1 LLPMRRLFQILGAWV
16 PLVWLAAL
24 LASCPTALA
33 ASDLADGT
41 YTIDY
46 VIKRADDDSV
56 SIANDYFDKPA
67 EMTVENGAA
76 TVKIRMNHS
85 AWITEFMVPVSGS
98 YVDAPVVA
106 SDKEADTRTVRFGVD
121 DLSSPLAV
129 KMHVTVESID
139 YDHDYTVRFVFD
151 TGSAKLVKAADKP
164 ADKPAGTAK
173 SDAPAQAAPGN
184 ASGAPAGSGAEAK
197 AGAAAGAG
205 VSKGVTAGASTSAP
219 SSPAPAKGAATPEG
233 NSGSGKSGSPSAS
246 ASASASSSASGAS
259 PLPAGSA
266 TGASAGKGTAAPGST
281 ADSAPSAEASSAAAA
296 APAASAS
303 AEAAASSPAAEPAPP
318 SAGQNVAASEAAASE
333 TGAST
338 VSPEDKVSGRLNA
351 GAAALVLGL
360 LVLSGAA
367 TAYLLRRA
375 KLRKRSA
382 ADPAPEQS
390 T

>member
-1 LLPMRRLFQILGAWV
+1 MRRLFQILGAWV

-173 SDAPAQAAPGN
+173 SEAPAQAASGN
-184 ASGAPAGSGAEAK
+184 ASGAPAGSGGNAK

-205 VSKGVTAGASTSAP
+205 VSKGVTAGASASAP
-219 SSPAPAKGAATPEG
+219 SSPAPAKGAAAPAG

-266 TGASAGKGTAAPGST
+266 TGASAGKGTAAPP
-281 ADSAPSAEASSAAAA
+281 SAAEAMPSAEAALPAA
-296 APAASAS
+296 APSASAS
-303 AEAAASSPAAEPAPP
+303 ADAAASSTAAEPAPP
-318 SAGQNVAASEAAASE
+318 SAGQNAAASEAAASE
-333 TGAST
+333 AGAPA
-338 VSPEDKVSGRLNA
+338 VSPEEKVSGRLNA

>member
-173 SDAPAQAAPGN
+173 SEAPAQAASGN
-184 ASGAPAGSGAEAK
+184 ASGAPAGSGGNAK

-205 VSKGVTAGASTSAP
+205 VSKGVTAGASASAP
-219 SSPAPAKGAATPEG
+219 SSPAPAKGAAAPAG
-233 NSGSGKSGSPSAS
+233 NSGSGKSGSPS

-266 TGASAGKGTAAPGST
+266 AGASAGEKTAAPP
-281 ADSAPSAEASSAAAA
+281 SAAEAMPSAEAASPAAA

-303 AEAAASSPAAEPAPP
+303 AEAAASSPAAELAPP
-318 SAGQNVAASEAAASE
+318 TAGQNASAGEAAEAES
-333 TGAST
+333 GAPA
-338 VSPEDKVSGRLNA
+338 VSPEDKVPGRLNA

>member
-1 LLPMRRLFQILGAWV
+1 MRRLLQILGAWV

-184 ASGAPAGSGAEAK
+184 ASGAPAGSGGNAK

-205 VSKGVTAGASTSAP
+205 VSKGVTAGASASAP
-219 SSPAPAKGAATPEG
+219 SSPAPAKGAAAPAG
-233 NSGSGKSGSPSAS
+233 NSGSGKSGSPS

-266 TGASAGKGTAAPGST
+266 AGASAGEKTAAPP
-281 ADSAPSAEASSAAAA
+281 SAAEAMPSAEAASPAAA

-318 SAGQNVAASEAAASE
+318 TAGQNASAGEAAEAES
-333 TGAST
+333 GAPA
-338 VSPEDKVSGRLNA
+338 VAPEDKVSGRLNA

>member
-1 LLPMRRLFQILGAWV
+1 MLPMRRLFQILGAWV

-173 SDAPAQAAPGN
+173 SEAPAQAASGN
-184 ASGAPAGSGAEAK
+184 ASGAPAGSGGNAK

-205 VSKGVTAGASTSAP
+205 VSKGVTAGASASAP
-219 SSPAPAKGAATPEG
+219 SSPAPAKGAAAPAG
-233 NSGSGKSGSPSAS
+233 NSGSGKSGSPS

-266 TGASAGKGTAAPGST
+266 AGASAGEKTAAPP
-281 ADSAPSAEASSAAAA
+281 SAAEAMPSAEAASPAAA

-303 AEAAASSPAAEPAPP
+303 AEAAASSPAAELAPP
-318 SAGQNVAASEAAASE
+318 TAGQNASAGEAAEAES
-333 TGAST
+333 GAPA
-338 VSPEDKVSGRLNA
+338 VSPEDKVPGRLNA

>member
-1 LLPMRRLFQILGAWV
+1 MRRLFQILGAWV

-173 SDAPAQAAPGN
+173 SEAPAQAASGN
-184 ASGAPAGSGAEAK
+184 ASGAPAGSGGNAK

-205 VSKGVTAGASTSAP
+205 VSKGVTAGASASAP
-219 SSPAPAKGAATPEG
+219 SSPAPAKGAAAPAG
-233 NSGSGKSGSPSAS
+233 NSGSGKSGSPS

-266 TGASAGKGTAAPGST
+266 AGASAGEKTAAPP
-281 ADSAPSAEASSAAAA
+281 SAAEAMPSAEAASPAAA

-303 AEAAASSPAAEPAPP
+303 AEAAASSPAAELAPP
-318 SAGQNVAASEAAASE
+318 TAGQNASAGEAAEAES
-333 TGAST
+333 GAPA
-338 VSPEDKVSGRLNA
+338 VSPEDKVPGRLNA

>member
-1 LLPMRRLFQILGAWV
+1 MLPMRRLFQILGAWV

-85 AWITEFMVPVSGS
+85 TWITEFMVPVSGS

-151 TGSAKLVKAADKP
+151 PGSAKLVKAADKP

-173 SDAPAQAAPGN
+173 SDAPAQAPSGN
-184 ASGAPAGSGAEAK
+184 ASGTPAGSGGNAK

-219 SSPAPAKGAATPEG
+219 SSPAPAKGAAAPAG
-233 NSGSGKSGSPSAS
+233 NSGSGKSGSSS

-281 ADSAPSAEASSAAAA
+281 ADSAPSAEAASPAAA
-296 APAASAS
+296 APSASAS
-303 AEAAASSPAAEPAPP
+303 ADAAAASPAAEPAPP
-318 SAGQNVAASEAAASE
+318 SAGQNAAASEAAASE
-333 TGAST
+333 TGAPA